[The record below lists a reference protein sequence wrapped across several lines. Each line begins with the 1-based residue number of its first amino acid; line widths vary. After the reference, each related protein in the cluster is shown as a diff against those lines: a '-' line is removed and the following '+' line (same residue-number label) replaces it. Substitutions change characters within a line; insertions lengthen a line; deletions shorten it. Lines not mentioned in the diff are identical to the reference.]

1 MAQKLKTIQPEGMDP
16 PTSLSPKGRR
26 RSEDPVL
33 VCSSVLAFAASDT
46 WLIGHC
52 SGTPT
57 PQFPRQTLPPSKL
70 GRPPTNRQTTQ
81 SSPVSSPEKSVIS
94 VASSGTGVTG
104 SKTLPGA
111 RNTLPEIVLGDES
124 SEDADDD
131 Y

>member
-1 MAQKLKTIQPEGMDP
+1 MAQKPKTTQPKGMDP

-33 VCSSVLAFAASDT
+33 VCPAALAFTINDT
-46 WLIGHC
+46 RLINHY

-57 PQFPRQTLPPSKL
+57 PQFPRQALPPSKL

-94 VASSGTGVTG
+94 VASSGAGVTG

-111 RNTLPEIVLGDES
+111 GNTLTEIVLGDES